1 MPIIRTRNIADQISS
16 LEQFIKQSEQA
27 GAGLISV
34 VAGTVEGNAFNV
46 VSFVFESKVL
56 PTIYLQ
62 RIRAAGDTDAHTT
75 AAQKE
80 LGSAGLT
87 ALFFCSGIRCQPAD
101 QHCGLSDR
109 RSGWTFAGRDAAR
122 GNSGTDPGQWRY
134 ASRFFCL

>member
-1 MPIIRTRNIADQISS
+1 MPIIRTRNIAEQLSS

-34 VAGTVEGNAFNV
+34 VAGTVEGNPFNV
-46 VSFVFESKVL
+46 VSFVFEPKVL
-56 PTIYLQ
+56 PPISLQ
-62 RIRAAGDTDAHTT
+62 RISAAVDTDEQRT
-75 AAQKE
+75 AVQNE
-80 LGSAGLT
+80 LASAGLT

-122 GNSGTDPGQWRY
+122 GHSGTDHGQWRY